1 LDKVNDITDAIIGL
15 LAAGFTVRIIY
26 CLIRIMI
33 TPEEAEGYKKRMKNA
48 FIFVIIALSII
59 AVKGIAISYYKGG

>member
-1 LDKVNDITDAIIGL
+1 
-15 LAAGFTVRIIY
+15 
-26 CLIRIMI
+26 MI

-59 AVKGIAISYYKGG
+59 AVKGIAISYYQGG